1 MYDIYD
7 EEYKKQLKEIFGD
20 GYGDDPEIE
29 WETEEMQYRE
39 LLELERM
46 CFKERR
52 GCGMDAHAYNRDID
66 NIVIMQLREEGKTLR
81 EIAEL
86 FDCSPST
93 IRNRLKI
100 LEKKRYNDAKWQLT

>member
-1 MYDIYD
+1 MYDAYD

-20 GYGDDPEIE
+20 GCRDDPEME
-29 WETEEMQYRE
+29 WETEDMQYRE

-46 CFKERR
+46 CFEERK
-52 GCGMDAHAYNRDID
+52 GYGKNAHAYDSDID
-66 NIVIMQLREEGKTLR
+66 NIAIIQLRDEGRTLR

-93 IRNRLKI
+93 IRNRLKV
-100 LEKKRYNDAKWQLT
+100 LGMK